1 MKENLN
7 LNTGVVYAWEIRY
20 FLSKLLTSNYSFQI
34 NSTGLNPRGKYWF
47 CRLKDSLL
55 SDIHYL
61 SV

>member
-34 NSTGLNPRGKYWF
+34 NSTGLNKWVV
-47 CRLKDSLL
+47 KIL
-55 SDIHYL
+55 SGQP
-61 SV
+61 